1 MIDWFNLAANALWIL
16 GCAIALATL
25 SYTSWEASV
34 QQEKMVARLKRP
46 SAQAALNLAGLLIF
60 LGLGVLSDILWLKV
74 IYTILA
80 LLFLALMVAS
90 IIAKRMTPYIPS
102 E

>member
-25 SYTSWEASV
+25 SYTSWEASAYR
-34 QQEKMVARLKRP
+34 EKMGARLKRP

-60 LGLGVLSDILWLKV
+60 LGLGVLSDELLTKV
-74 IYTILA
+74 IYIILA
-80 LLFLALMVAS
+80 LMFLVLMVIS
-90 IIAKRMTPYIPS
+90 LRTVRS
-102 E
+102 SS